1 MLPPRVTWS
10 QPPHPPP
17 TEFEVHRS
25 ILRVPGHRRRPGT
38 QDRPP
43 SRRPASW
50 CRRSVERL
58 ATRPTKSASRRW
70 STRPGWPRTLTPREP
85 TREPNGQSL
94 WFGAE
99 LDPDGDHDQV
109 WFRIAEVAIGRMP
122 EKTPGDRCRMLVD
135 ALIVW
140 ITLDRP
146 LEPGINRFEVRGL
159 QPRPGPWWPP
169 PASARPRPPTASPR
183 RRSPRTPAGRTP
195 ALCAASTPGSPAGR
209 SRTRPWPATSPSST
223 SRGELRRARRR
234 RWPRRASGPASPAR
248 RVRPGN
254 ERARILAGYRRTAVE
269 RGRGQARPF
278 GAADLTAVLASC
290 HRRRRR
296 RGRGVESDEVV
307 LKRGRLD
314 AVIAGLLF
322 MAGLRR
328 SEVSALRW
336 ADSRRVCRRRRDA
349 GDGPPRQDEPGWR
362 DEGRAVREGRRRPRA
377 PDAAVRRE
385 PVARGP
391 GRAALAAD
399 GGAAVPGVGAGVGR
413 RGAGNR
419 PLGSCRAGVGAGV
432 GRRRPT

>member
-1 MLPPRVTWS
+1 MTAAGCWS
-10 QPPHPPP
+10 
-17 TEFEVHRS
+17 TLSSSGSRWTARS
-25 ILRVPGHRRRPGT
+25 NPASTASRSGASSPDPARGGHRR
-38 QDRPP
+38 
-43 SRRPASW
+43 
-50 CRRSVERL
+50 
-58 ATRPTKSASRRW
+58 
-70 STRPGWPRTLTPREP
+70 
-85 TREPNGQSL
+85 
-94 WFGAE
+94 
-99 LDPDGDHDQV
+99 
-109 WFRIAEVAIGRMP
+109 
-122 EKTPGDRCRMLVD
+122 
-135 ALIVW
+135 
-140 ITLDRP
+140 
-146 LEPGINRFEVRGL
+146 
-159 QPRPGPWWPP
+159 
-169 PASARPRPPTASPR
+169 ASARPRPPTASPR

-296 RGRGVESDEVV
+296 GRGVESDEVV

-385 PVARGP
+385 PVAPRTRSCRSRRRWWGC
-391 GRAALAAD
+391 GSRRRR
-399 GGAAVPGVGAGVGR
+399 GR
-413 RGAGNR
+413 RA
-419 PLGSCRAGVGAGV
+419 S
-432 GRRRPT
+432 RRG